1 MNELKLNETPVRT
14 SRNFNINNIKIKDIE
29 IPTKITEF
37 QGTSIVRTNEDIVI
51 TENVSSCNLKY
62 GIGKE
67 LIDEIMEKANKK
79 IKIEI
84 QGRTKQSVEI
94 ENNFDEENINLI
106 ENIEI
111 VPEEET
117 VSNIVIKYKSEEPQ
131 ENYHNGVI
139 KVFAKKN
146 SKTNITIVNFLNLKS
161 NNFLSIENNIE
172 EGAEVNYTIV
182 DFGGKNSITNYYSNL
197 SRHKVK
203 K

>member
-14 SRNFNINNIKIKDIE
+14 SRNFNINNIKIKDIQF
-29 IPTKITEF
+29 PKKITEF

-51 TENVSSCNLKY
+51 TENVSSCSVKY
-62 GIGKE
+62 GVGKE
-67 LIDEIMEKANKK
+67 LINEIMEKANKK